1 VELMGGQIGAT
12 SEGGKGS
19 TFWFTAVFR
28 KRPERR
34 APRKDIPVILRD
46 ARVLVVDDNATNCS
60 LVCRLLR
67 RWGCR
72 PEGHADGEIAVTNLR
87 GGANGPDPFRLAL
100 LDMTL
105 PARDGEDLGRQIAA
119 DPQLQQT
126 AILLMTEY
134 GRPVDVTRLE
144 AAGPCGQVPKPISE
158 RALEE
163 AVLALWVRESE
174 SSAAPASAT
183 VSLDRVPSKPDVRIL
198 LAEDNFTNQVV
209 TQALL
214 GKLGFQAQIVT
225 NGTEVIEALQKASW
239 DIVLMDCEMPGMDG
253 YEATR
258 RIRSRQAVT
267 QNPEIP
273 IVALTAHALTG
284 DRERCLQAGMDDYIS
299 KPVDPKRLAEVLAK
313 WLVVPVGAGRKI
325 RIDPPPQAA
334 ETIFN
339 KEALIRRLSGDE
351 ELAHRVVAGFL
362 RDLPGQLSLLKRL
375 IDSGDAQGARRQAH
389 SLKGAAGTVSADAMR
404 TLCSSIQAAATK
416 GDLREASTLLSRLE
430 EQFEQLSTALDQPAW
445 A

>member
-1 VELMGGQIGAT
+1 
-12 SEGGKGS
+12 
-19 TFWFTAVFR
+19 
-28 KRPERR
+28 
-34 APRKDIPVILRD
+34 
-46 ARVLVVDDNATNCS
+46 
-60 LVCRLLR
+60 
-67 RWGCR
+67 
-72 PEGHADGEIAVTNLR
+72 
-87 GGANGPDPFRLAL
+87 
-100 LDMTL
+100 
-105 PARDGEDLGRQIAA
+105 
-119 DPQLQQT
+119 
-126 AILLMTEY
+126 
-134 GRPVDVTRLE
+134 
-144 AAGPCGQVPKPISE
+144 
-158 RALEE
+158 
-163 AVLALWVRESE
+163 
-174 SSAAPASAT
+174 
-183 VSLDRVPSKPDVRIL
+183 
-198 LAEDNFTNQVV
+198 
-209 TQALL
+209 
-214 GKLGFQAQIVT
+214 
-225 NGTEVIEALQKASW
+225 
-239 DIVLMDCEMPGMDG
+239 
-253 YEATR
+253 
-258 RIRSRQAVT
+258 
-267 QNPEIP
+267 
-273 IVALTAHALTG
+273 
-284 DRERCLQAGMDDYIS
+284 MDDYIS